1 VNLREPETICR
12 CSLMIFLCVAL
23 FSGESDR
30 RLLDVEVENLCVIAG
45 FPRSDYVE
53 VYEVGD

>member
-1 VNLREPETICR
+1 
-12 CSLMIFLCVAL
+12 
-23 FSGESDR
+23 
-30 RLLDVEVENLCVIAG
+30 LDVEVENLCVIAG